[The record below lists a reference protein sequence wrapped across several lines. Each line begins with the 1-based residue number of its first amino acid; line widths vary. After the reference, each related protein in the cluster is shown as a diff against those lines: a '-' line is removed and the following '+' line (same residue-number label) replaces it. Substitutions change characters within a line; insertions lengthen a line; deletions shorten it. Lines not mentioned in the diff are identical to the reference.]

1 MIGPLLRWFDPL
13 SALERRRSRAMARFG
28 HEPLVRP
35 LLAHSIPMACANPWQ
50 LPMLVLDMET
60 SGLNPAQDRILSMGW
75 IPVVDGTLCLGQS
88 CHHYLASEAV
98 SAESSVIHHITPQ
111 ALYGGL
117 DEKEA
122 LSKLLE
128 AMTGR
133 LLVAH
138 GAAIERGFF
147 GALLARHCGIE
158 HELPLLWLDTLVL
171 ERSLICNRHVQRVD
185 YRLSEIRKRRG
196 LPPYLAHNALADAV
210 ATGELLLVQMKE
222 ILAGQ
227 PQVLGPLYRRVH
239 LNGMRI

>member
-1 MIGPLLRWFDPL
+1 MISSLLRWLDPL
-13 SALERRRSRAMARFG
+13 SALERRRSRALARFG

-35 LLAHSIPMACANPWQ
+35 LLAHSLPKASADPWQ

-75 IPVVDGTLCLGQS
+75 IPIVDGTLRLGES
-88 CHHYLASEAV
+88 CHYYLAAETV

-111 ALYGGL
+111 ALHGGL
-117 DEKEA
+117 DEREA
-122 LSKLLE
+122 LSTLLE

-138 GAAIERGFF
+138 GAAIERRFLT
-147 GALLARHCGIE
+147 ALLARHYGIE
-158 HELPLLWLDTLVL
+158 HELPLPWLDTLAL
-171 ERSLICNRHVQRVD
+171 ERSLLRNRQVPRAD

-227 PQVLGPLYRRVH
+227 PRVLGPLYRRVH
-239 LNGMRI
+239 VNGMRI

>member
-1 MIGPLLRWFDPL
+1 
-13 SALERRRSRAMARFG
+13 
-28 HEPLVRP
+28 
-35 LLAHSIPMACANPWQ
+35 MACANPWQ

-138 GAAIERGFF
+138 GAAIERRFF

-171 ERSLICNRHVQRVD
+171 ERSLICNRHVPRVD

-239 LNGMRI
+239 LNGMRL

>member
-1 MIGPLLRWFDPL
+1 MISSLRRWIDPL
-13 SALERRRSRAMARFG
+13 AALERRRARALVRFG
-28 HEPLVRP
+28 HEPLVRT
-35 LLAHSIPMACANPWQ
+35 LLTQHHPMASADPWL

-60 SGLNPAQDRILSMGW
+60 SGLDPAQDRILSMGW
-75 IPVVDGTLCLGQS
+75 IPVVEGTLRLGES
-88 CHHYLASEAV
+88 CHHYLASAAV

-117 DEKEA
+117 DERDA
-122 LSKLLE
+122 LSTLLE

-138 GAAIERGFF
+138 GAAIERRFLT
-147 GALLARHCGIE
+147 ALLARHYGIE
-158 HELPLLWLDTLVL
+158 HELPLPWLDTLAL
-171 ERSLICNRHVQRVD
+171 ERSLLCNRQEHRVD

-227 PQVLGPLYRRVH
+227 PQVLGPLYQRVQAH
-239 LNGMRI
+239 GMRM

>member
-13 SALERRRSRAMARFG
+13 SALERRRSRAMTRFG

-75 IPVVDGTLCLGQS
+75 IPIVDGTLRLGES
-88 CHHYLASEAV
+88 CHYYLAAETV

-111 ALYGGL
+111 VLYGGL
-117 DEKEA
+117 DERDA

-128 AMTGR
+128 AIAGR

-138 GAAIERGFF
+138 GAAIERRFL
-147 GALLARHCGIE
+147 GALLARQCGIE

-171 ERSLICNRHVQRVD
+171 ERSLLRNRHVQSVD

-196 LPPYLAHNALADAV
+196 LPSYLAHNALADAV

-227 PQVLGPLYRRVH
+227 PQALGPLYRRVH

>member
-13 SALERRRSRAMARFG
+13 SALERRRSRAMTRFG

-75 IPVVDGTLCLGQS
+75 VPIVDGTLRLGES
-88 CHHYLASEAV
+88 CHYYLAAETV

-111 ALYGGL
+111 ALHGGL
-117 DEKEA
+117 DERDA
-122 LSKLLE
+122 LFKLLE
-128 AMTGR
+128 AIAGR

-138 GAAIERGFF
+138 GAAIERRFL

-171 ERSLICNRHVQRVD
+171 ERSLLRNRHVQRVD

-227 PQVLGPLYRRVH
+227 PQALGPLYRRVH

>member
-1 MIGPLLRWFDPL
+1 MIGSLRRWLDPL
-13 SALERRRSRAMARFG
+13 AALERRRSRALNRLG
-28 HEPLVRP
+28 HEPLVRS
-35 LLAHSIPMACANPWQ
+35 LLAHPFPTASADPWQ

-138 GAAIERGFF
+138 GAAIERRFF
-147 GALLARHCGIE
+147 SALLARHCGIE
-158 HELPLLWLDTLVL
+158 HELPLPWLDTLAL
-171 ERSLICNRHVQRVD
+171 EKSLLCNRLVQKGD
-185 YRLSEIRKRRG
+185 FRLSEIRHRRG

-227 PQVLGPLYRRVH
+227 PRVLGPLYRRVH
-239 LNGMRI
+239 INGMRI